1 MTTMSEELDVDSLQ
15 HYLSF
20 QYVPEPS
27 TLSKNIKKLLP
38 GHYFTKEPGK
48 KMDITKFWHPTF
60 HPSNMEDSKVTKEI
74 QETLI
79 DSVNVH
85 MRSDVPVGSFLS
97 GALIHLSFVPS
108 PNKSTRKSNLFPLGL
123 KEMDIVK

>member
-1 MTTMSEELDVDSLQ
+1 MNEELDMNSLQ
-15 HYLSF
+15 HFLSF

-27 TLSKNIKKLLP
+27 TLSKNIEKLLP

-48 KMDITKFWHPTF
+48 KMDIKRFWKPIF
-60 HPSNMEDSKVTKEI
+60 HPSNIDDSKVIKEI
-74 QETLI
+74 QDTLM

-85 MRSDVPVGSFLS
+85 MRSDVPVGSFYRA
-97 GALIHLSFVPS
+97 GLIHHLSAPS
-108 PNKSTRKSNLFPLGL
+108 QKRLTLRSKLFLLGS